1 MSLPDWNRVL
11 GLIVDVAKT
20 AYHGYPCREGT
31 LLQYRTTSIARAR
44 MGDTIKVVG
53 RLRGTARPFT
63 APLTG
68 ATCVWYRTTVQT
80 WDGFLYSP
88 RRIIEHKWQ
97 DFHVDDESGGALIRM
112 EGAEVSLDEMRTP
125 WCYEPPAPWDE
136 RNAATTENV
145 RRFLEAHG
153 YELRYH
159 QRSILERML
168 SEAPKKRGAR
178 YREVV
183 LREGDRVAV
192 LGRAVQEPDPT
203 AVPAGFRQPA
213 FRVVMGGPPDPVIVS
228 NESGAWS

>member
-1 MSLPDWNRVL
+1 M
-11 GLIVDVAKT
+11 
-20 AYHGYPCREGT
+20 
-31 LLQYRTTSIARAR
+31 LQYQTTSVARAR
-44 MGDTIKVVG
+44 MGDTVKIVG
-53 RLRGTARPFT
+53 RLRGTAAPFT

-68 ATCVWYRTTVQT
+68 ATCIWYRTVAQT

-88 RRIIEHKWQ
+88 RRIIEHKSQ
-97 DFHVDDESGGALIRM
+97 DCYVEDETGAALIRM
-112 EGAEVSLDEMRTP
+112 QGAEVSLAEMRSS

-136 RNAATTENV
+136 RNDATTENV

-153 YELRYH
+153 HELRYH

-183 LREGDRVAV
+183 LRHGDRVAI

-203 AVPAGFRQPA
+203 AVPAGSDSPCSASSTAIPRPGHRQQRARRLLVGRRTGYDGRLDSEEWP
-213 FRVVMGGPPDPVIVS
+213 
-228 NESGAWS
+228 SGRRRRS